1 MPGSIYTPMWRVMS
15 NCRSAAM
22 FDDHCK
28 ASSLM
33 PIDEVFMSDEVL
45 DSSSLVSEPSTHFSI
60 ITPADA

>member
-1 MPGSIYTPMWRVMS
+1 
-15 NCRSAAM
+15 M